1 MNRAEPQMNQVS
13 PWAGGGPFTKT
24 PMKKLVSLAFIAISL
39 AVSARALIVG
49 AEIGYLLDNQDAYY
63 SGRIGWDFKSGPE
76 LSHQLELEVGYTQ
89 HSETASLLGSPVT
102 AKSKITP
109 FMVNYRAE
117 TTRAS
122 KLGYYFGAGLG
133 LARTSFSMPGSGL
146 PSVSDSA
153 SGFAAQAFTG
163 VSYQPSAAT
172 TLHLGVKYLW
182 VDDVDLFGSNVEVGD
197 DVVLTVGV
205 SFKF

>member
-1 MNRAEPQMNQVS
+1 
-13 PWAGGGPFTKT
+13 
-24 PMKKLVSLAFIAISL
+24 MKKLVSLILVATSL

-49 AEIGYLLDNQDAYY
+49 AEIGYLTDNQDAYY
-63 SGRIGWDFKSGPE
+63 SGRVGWDFKSGPE
-76 LSHQLELEVGYTQ
+76 MSHQLELEVGYTQ
-89 HSETASLLGSPVT
+89 HSETVSLLGSSVT

-109 FMVNYRAE
+109 FTVNYRAE
-117 TTRAS
+117 TTRAG

-133 LARTSFSMPGSGL
+133 LARTSFNMPGSGV
-146 PSVSDSA
+146 PTISDSA
-153 SGFAAQAFTG
+153 SGFAVQAFTG

-182 VDDVDLFGSNVEVGD
+182 IDDVDMFGSSVEVGD
-197 DVVLTVGV
+197 DIALMAGV

>member
-1 MNRAEPQMNQVS
+1 
-13 PWAGGGPFTKT
+13 
-24 PMKKLVSLAFIAISL
+24 MKKLLSLALIAISL

-49 AEIGYLLDNQDAYY
+49 AEIGYLTDNQDAYY
-63 SGRIGWDFKSGPE
+63 SGRMGWDFKSGAE

-89 HSETASLLGSPVT
+89 HSETVPFLSSTAT

-109 FMVNYRAE
+109 CTVNYRAE

-122 KLGYYFGAGLG
+122 KLGYYFGAGVG
-133 LARTSFSMPGSGL
+133 LARTSFSMPGSGV
-146 PSVSDSA
+146 PSISDSA
-153 SGFAAQAFTG
+153 SGFAVQAFTG
-163 VSYQPSAAT
+163 VSYQPSTAT

-182 VDDVDLFGSNVEVGD
+182 IDDVDLFGSSVEVGD
-197 DVVLTVGV
+197 DIAITAGV